1 LDENLVDESLVAMG
15 LPVSFSA
22 KEAAAVLPYL
32 NTSSS
37 MKGFL
42 WRGFLNPSL
51 AVNASITYTLLLE
64 TVVDAFEEDFL
75 RRETMNLVIQAL
87 PLVL

>member
-1 LDENLVDESLVAMG
+1 VD
-15 LPVSFSA
+15 
-22 KEAAAVLPYL
+22 
-32 NTSSS
+32 
-37 MKGFL
+37 
-42 WRGFLNPSL
+42 
-51 AVNASITYTLLLE
+51 ASITYTLLLE